1 MAAEPTSIGLPE
13 KKAVALAAA
22 VTIKL
27 PKRTPYNVAMDLL
40 SNGRW
45 IEKNETRE
53 CGLMAGALYPRPP
66 HLCPPKP
73 LRLATLVTNLATF
86 YFSYHPAGF
95 LRYSIEIP
103 PDIRLTIHHATKSR
117 SWRRLNCLSL
127 RRVL

>member
-1 MAAEPTSIGLPE
+1 MAAEPTSIALPE

-53 CGLMAGALYPRPP
+53 CGLMAGALYLRPP
-66 HLCPPKP
+66 HLYPPRP

-86 YFSYHPAGF
+86 YFF
-95 LRYSIEIP
+95 LT
-103 PDIRLTIHHATKSR
+103 IRLAFCAI
-117 SWRRLNCLSL
+117 L
-127 RRVL
+127 

>member
-1 MAAEPTSIGLPE
+1 MAAEPTSIALPE

-66 HLCPPKP
+66 HLCPPRP
-73 LRLATLVTNLATF
+73 LGLPLLLPIWLLFIFFLPSGWLFALF
-86 YFSYHPAGF
+86 Y
-95 LRYSIEIP
+95 
-103 PDIRLTIHHATKSR
+103 R
-117 SWRRLNCLSL
+117 SST
-127 RRVL
+127 